1 MANDISGTIA
11 ALVIAN
17 YCSARKTRWIGIG
30 MFVVVIA
37 TIIPSS
43 ATLFAEVTIIRID
56 ISSVFDDE

>member
-56 ISSVFDDE
+56 ISSVFDNE